1 MNNKLVPIWEKVN
14 LTLEEAAIYF
24 GIGQNKLRELTNS
37 DNCPYVIWCG
47 NTRLIKRRLFTEYL
61 EKMYSI

>member
-47 NTRLIKRRLFTEYL
+47 NKRLITRRLFTEYL
-61 EKMYSI
+61 EKMYSV

>member
-47 NTRLIKRRLFTEYL
+47 NKRLIKRRLCTEYL